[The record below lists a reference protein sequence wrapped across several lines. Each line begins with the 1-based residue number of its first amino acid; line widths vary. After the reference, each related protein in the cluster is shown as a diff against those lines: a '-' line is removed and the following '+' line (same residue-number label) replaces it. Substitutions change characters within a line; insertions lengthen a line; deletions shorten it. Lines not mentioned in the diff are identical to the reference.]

1 MNENTEK
8 KIRLEV
14 LGLTNASRPEFY
26 ALILAENGGMDRRI
40 PIIIGLPEA
49 QSIAVRIQGLHSP
62 RPLSHDIFMTMAL
75 SFKIEM
81 VEALI
86 YKLQNGI
93 FYSQIVCRQDDKIA
107 YIDSRTSDAV
117 ALALRFNAPIYT
129 YNSVLDEALIRI
141 QNLQVAFDGVDMS
154 QYSQESPINERQ
166 GANTDQLIDM
176 DRTDLEQ
183 LPSDKLHQL
192 MERAIVLEKYEE
204 AGLIR
209 DILKQRNE

>member
-1 MNENTEK
+1 MIDNTEK

-14 LGLTNASRPEFY
+14 MGLTNSSRPEFY
-26 ALILAENGGMDRRI
+26 ALILAESNGGNRRI

-49 QSIAVRIQGLHSP
+49 QAIAVRIQGLHSP

-81 VEALI
+81 VEAII

-129 YNSVLDEALIRI
+129 YDSVLECALTQI
-141 QNLQVAFDGVDMS
+141 QNLQVAFDGIDVTPEGGEQPSENDCDKL
-154 QYSQESPINERQ
+154 INLARAE
-166 GANTDQLIDM
+166 
-176 DRTDLEQ
+176 LEQ
-183 LPSDKLHQL
+183 MSTEKLHL
-192 MERAIVLEKYEE
+192 VMERAITTERYEE
-204 AGLIR
+204 AGIIR
-209 DILKQRNE
+209 DILKQRNGE